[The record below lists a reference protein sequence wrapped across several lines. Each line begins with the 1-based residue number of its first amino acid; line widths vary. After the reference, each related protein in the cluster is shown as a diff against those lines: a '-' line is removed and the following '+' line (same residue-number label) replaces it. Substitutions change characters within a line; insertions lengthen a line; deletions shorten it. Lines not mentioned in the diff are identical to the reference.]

1 MLLTTSSK
9 PVNTASSLFSGDHLD
24 LAAAG
29 TFLRDDEL
37 FIDLLLQLSD
47 MGDDADEAMP
57 LGELRERLDRRMQ
70 RILVEG
76 TEALIDEHGVEADAA
91 DARADL
97 VA

>member
-1 MLLTTSSK
+1 
-9 PVNTASSLFSGDHLD
+9 
-24 LAAAG
+24 
-29 TFLRDDEL
+29 
-37 FIDLLLQLSD
+37 